1 MAKRVTDVQLKAWVR
16 QGGPLSAKALGDGL
30 YFRIHKSGVAQFY
43 LRYRFGGKGK
53 WFLLG
58 HYPDMSL
65 SAARDAGRAERV
77 LVSKGIDPALEKQR
91 EQARAQAA
99 RTFADVADEWYARE
113 IKPRY
118 KHPDVVE
125 RVLRRWINP
134 KIGRLP
140 IGEVAAVQADGVL
153 RAIVDA
159 GAPTVANDA
168 LRYMQR
174 VFKFAR
180 KRRLVDV
187 NPVAD
192 FDLLDA
198 GGPETSRS
206 RHLTG
211 AELRALFQAMK
222 KSPSFGRSNELATKL
237 LLLLCVRKME
247 LLGAPWS
254 DFDLDAGVWHLP
266 DNKTAKPIDIPLPTT
281 AVQWLQE
288 LAVLACG
295 SAYVF
300 PARRITKQRRFTHV
314 GPDTL
319 NRALDGLAV
328 GIPSFTVHD
337 LRHTARTHLTRLRV
351 SSDVAERCLNHKIKG
366 VEGIYNHHDYFV
378 ERRAALEL
386 WAAEIDR
393 LSAANDKVEIA
404 ACGVP

>member
-65 SAARDAGRAERV
+65 SSARDAGRAGRV
-77 LVSKGIDPALEKQR
+77 LVSKGSDPALEKQR

-113 IKPRY
+113 IEPRY
-118 KHPDVVE
+118 KHPEVVE
-125 RVLRRWINP
+125 RVLRRWIKP
-134 KIGRLP
+134 KLGRWP
-140 IGEVAAVQADGVL
+140 IGEVTAIHADAVL

-174 VFKFAR
+174 VFKYAR
-180 KRRLVDV
+180 KRRLVEI

-198 GGPETSRS
+198 GGVEGSRS
-206 RHLTG
+206 RYLT
-211 AELRALFQAMK
+211 ADELRALFSAMRTDD
-222 KSPSFGRSNELATKL
+222 SFGRSNELAAKL

-247 LLGAPWS
+247 LLGARWS
-254 DFDLDAGVWHLP
+254 NLDLDVGFWYLP
-266 DNKTAKPIDIPLPTT
+266 HNKTDKPIEIPLPET
-281 AVQWLQE
+281 ATHWLRE
-288 LAVLACG
+288 LLVFACG
-295 SAYVF
+295 SDYVF
-300 PARRITKQRRFTHV
+300 PARRITKQRRFPHV

-319 NRALDGLAV
+319 NRALDSLDLD
-328 GIPSFTVHD
+328 IPPFTVHD
-337 LRHTARTHLTRLRV
+337 LRRTARTHLVRLGV
-351 SSDVAERCLNHKIKG
+351 DKDVAKRCLNHKVPG
-366 VEGIYNHHDYFV
+366 VDGIYDRHDYFD
-378 ERRAALEL
+378 ERRDALEL
-386 WAAEIDR
+386 WAAEIES
-393 LSAANDKVEIA
+393 LSCTGANEKSVA
-404 ACGVP
+404 GVA